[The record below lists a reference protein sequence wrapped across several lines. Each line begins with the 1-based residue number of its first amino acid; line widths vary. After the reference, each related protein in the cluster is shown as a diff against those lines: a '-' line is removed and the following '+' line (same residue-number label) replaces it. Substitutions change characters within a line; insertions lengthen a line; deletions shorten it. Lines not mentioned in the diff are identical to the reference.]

1 MLIGKTKGMKE
12 MMKLHEEEQIDKI
25 HMDENYE
32 VQAWCA
38 MFEVSTFDLKQAVA
52 KVGPSAIKV
61 KHYLEQKIKNGPG
74 QRSYNPPL

>member
-1 MLIGKTKGMKE
+1 MKE
-12 MMKLHEEEQIDKI
+12 MIKLHEEEQIDKI

-61 KHYLEQKIKNGPG
+61 KHYLEQRIKSQGERNP
-74 QRSYNPPL
+74 YNPSVMP